1 MFHIFGLRALQILIE
16 TFSLILNAIKKISNV
31 SGVCRVPRVENN
43 QSAGEL
49 LIIKSS
55 KIYFTECRLQLCG
68 KQQLIILVMVW
79 ILRTGVLIDNNMN
92 AEFHSAL
99 SLTEMYQNIIS

>member
-1 MFHIFGLRALQILIE
+1 MDGCGISNEALPVYNGPSVVFHIFGLRALQILIE

-31 SGVCRVPRVENN
+31 SGVRSVLRFENN

-55 KIYFTECRLQLCG
+55 KIYYTKCRLQL
-68 KQQLIILVMVW
+68 
-79 ILRTGVLIDNNMN
+79 
-92 AEFHSAL
+92 
-99 SLTEMYQNIIS
+99 

>member
-1 MFHIFGLRALQILIE
+1 MQEGGWLDGCGISNEALPVYNGPSVVFHIFGLRALQILIE

-43 QSAGEL
+43 QSASEL

-55 KIYFTECRLQLCG
+55 KIYYTECRLQFCG
-68 KQQLIILVMVW
+68 K
-79 ILRTGVLIDNNMN
+79 
-92 AEFHSAL
+92 
-99 SLTEMYQNIIS
+99 